1 MPGLGAYLAFALC
14 ESGQHA
20 GADRL
25 LRLLAGEGFDFPRD
39 PYWLPSLML
48 AAEVAR
54 TLDDR
59 GAATTLYRLLAPE
72 PHVWGNAAGVS
83 TGVTVHSL
91 GLLAA
96 VLGDLDA
103 ATAHLADAAAHYE
116 ATGAVAHLGRT
127 RVEQARLLLLRGPD
141 GSAEAVDM
149 LTETLEQAKT
159 LGLANVARRALS
171 ALTEAKR

>member
-1 MPGLGAYLAFALC
+1 
-14 ESGQHA
+14 
-20 GADRL
+20 
-25 LRLLAGEGFDFPRD
+25 
-39 PYWLPSLML
+39 ML

-59 GAATTLYRLLAPE
+59 DAATTLYRLLAPE

-83 TGVTVHSL
+83 PGVTVHSL

-103 ATAHLADAAAHYE
+103 ATAHLADAAARYE
-116 ATGAVAHLGRT
+116 AAGAVAHLGRT

-141 GSAEAVDM
+141 GSEAVDM
-149 LTETLEQAKT
+149 LTETLEQAKA

-171 ALTEAKR
+171 ALAEARR